1 TTNVYINGLPPF
13 FTHEQLSRLA
23 AEFGRVLSCRVFH
36 RFNQIKPSGA
46 GQQEG
51 STYAFVLYETIDD
64 ARRCIISLR
73 KYSDL
78 HPSFARTQRL
88 PGARAPQPITAEG
101 LLDKSRPAYRGSPDR
116 KEVQYPTVDTR
127 HPIIP
132 NVRISE
138 EVNILIQGLP
148 SSATEKTVQ
157 SLIQPHV
164 PVSIRLIPIGTE
176 SRKESRQ
183 IAYVR
188 FSSRIAADETI
199 QKLHDRPVIG
209 WTADG
214 DTRVTLQ
221 VIEINPIE
229 QQAVT
234 QNMTRTVPAMDAFG
248 VHQQVV
254 GSNVV
259 ISSFPSVSAYD
270 HSAGIKA
277 LGFQLTDPLQQGHA
291 ISSGYLPFNASSS
304 HPYPFTPPLYQQS
317 GQTPLRQLPAF
328 TPPSFGA
335 TEYGQF
341 LPVPSGEIEAYP
353 PGAGHAGGATIPP
366 LHPEQLRHLQLT
378 TATPFLPHE
387 RSASSLVL
395 SGQSMPRNMQQQAP
409 SSLISGSAGS
419 GKSPLQQRKVSAPP
433 TTAVT
438 QPPVVQTPAV
448 GHIVV
453 PSTPARPRVIHL
465 TSPNR
470 STPSSP
476 YSPLNHAKQGVP
488 QDEHRNG
495 MSTTHLQV
503 GAQAIPVRITET
515 HQQSHYQQ
523 HHTVLQDQ
531 GSNRR
536 AQLAQL
542 GRNPHQL
549 THSIDHQTARPRP
562 RVFSVPA
569 GNQSDVAVWVTPSL
583 TWKGMEPQPL
593 HGSSRLPTSH
603 QETLTQ
609 DGERDPLATVSS
621 AETMGP
627 KIGGSR
633 PSVGGN
639 TANIPKRTTAMNGKA
654 KGPKRAGSS
663 SR

>member
-101 LLDKSRPAYRGSPDR
+101 LLDKTRPAYRGSPDR
-116 KEVQYPTVDTR
+116 KEVQYPTVDAR
-127 HPIIP
+127 PPITP
-132 NVRISE
+132 NVRISD

-164 PVSIRLIPIGTE
+164 PVNVRLIPIGTE
-176 SRKESRQ
+176 ARKESRQ
-183 IAYVR
+183 IAYV
-188 FSSRIAADETI
+188 RIAADETI

-234 QNMTRTVPAMDAFG
+234 QYMMRTVPATDAFG

-254 GSNVV
+254 GPNVV
-259 ISSFPSVSAYD
+259 MSSFPSVSAYD
-270 HSAGIKA
+270 HSAGMKA

-291 ISSGYLPFNASSS
+291 ISSGYLPFNTSSS
-304 HPYPFTPPLYQQS
+304 HPYSFTPPLYQQS

-353 PGAGHAGGATIPP
+353 PGAGHSGGATIPP
-366 LHPEQLRHLQLT
+366 LHTEQLRHLQLT
-378 TATPFLPHE
+378 TAIPFLPHE

-395 SGQSMPRNMQQQAP
+395 SSQSMSRSMQQQAT
-409 SSLISGSAGS
+409 SSLIGSSAGS

-433 TTAVT
+433 TMTGA
-438 QPPVVQTPAV
+438 QTPAV

-453 PSTPARPRVIHL
+453 PSTPARTRVIHS

-470 STPSSP
+470 STPGSP

-488 QDEHRNG
+488 QDEHRNRV
-495 MSTTHLQV
+495 STAHLQV

-523 HHTVLQDQ
+523 HHAVLQDR

-549 THSIDHQTARPRP
+549 THSIDHQTARTRP

-569 GNQSDVAVWVTPSL
+569 GNQSDVAVWDTPSL
-583 TWKGMEPQPL
+583 TGKDMEPQPL

-603 QETLTQ
+603 QETLIQ
-609 DGERDPLATVSS
+609 DGESDPLATVSS
-621 AETMGP
+621 AETTGP

-633 PSVGGN
+633 LNVGSN
-639 TANIPKRTTAMNGKA
+639 TADIPKRTIAMNGKA
-654 KGPKRAGSS
+654 KGPKRTGSS